1 MLDVVDV
8 GVGTH
13 PPTVAGQRPRAI
25 TANPA
30 SVCGEIRQVDRE
42 AFLTDRS
49 NAAARA
55 DAPLTRAEALRLAHG
70 RVAVLGEIR
79 DEGQPL
85 SPWAVVIRIRG
96 GLIIESRSYLSDED
110 LLDRLGVLR

>member
-1 MLDVVDV
+1 M
-8 GVGTH
+8 
-13 PPTVAGQRPRAI
+13 
-25 TANPA
+25 
-30 SVCGEIRQVDRE
+30 
-42 AFLTDRS
+42 
-49 NAAARA
+49 
-55 DAPLTRAEALRLAHG
+55 TRAEALRLAHG